1 MAVASFSKRFKELVR
16 GLNDTQLGYV
26 LGVSADAARKM
37 RSGDIKSLKLQ
48 AALRLARELKVSPWY
63 LAGEPEP
70 AMPLAAHPPEE
81 SRGRRKGRKAGQ
93 ALDQAQL
100 ETAESAL
107 LLHDEV
113 VELRARVRRLE
124 AAVEELQSR
133 ATASSSP

>member
-16 GLNDTQLGYV
+16 EMNDTQLGYI

-37 RSGDIKSLKLQ
+37 RNGDIKSLKLQ
-48 AALRLARELKVSPWY
+48 AALRLARELMVSPWY

-70 AMPLAAHPPEE
+70 ATPLAVRPPEN
-81 SRGRRKGRKAGQ
+81 RGRRKPPKTTQ
-93 ALDQAQL
+93 LEQAQL

-113 VELRARVRRLE
+113 IELRARIRRLE
-124 AAVEELQSR
+124 AAVEELQSL
-133 ATASSSP
+133 ATASPSR